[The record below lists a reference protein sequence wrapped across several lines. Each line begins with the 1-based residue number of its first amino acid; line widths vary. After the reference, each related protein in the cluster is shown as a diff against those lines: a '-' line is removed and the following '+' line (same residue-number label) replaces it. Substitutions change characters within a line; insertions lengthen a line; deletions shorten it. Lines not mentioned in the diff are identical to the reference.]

1 MLPYKAR
8 LLARGFEEENLV
20 EIRKDS
26 PTYCKENFRVLL
38 LLIIAN
44 KWKIHSLDIKSAFL
58 LGKKIDRDVYLRPP
72 AEAGTSKL

>member
-26 PTYCKENFRVLL
+26 PTYCKERT
-38 LLIIAN
+38 
-44 KWKIHSLDIKSAFL
+44 SAFYY
-58 LGKKIDRDVYLRPP
+58 YL
-72 AEAGTSKL
+72 

>member
-26 PTYCKENFRVLL
+26 PTCCKENFRVLL